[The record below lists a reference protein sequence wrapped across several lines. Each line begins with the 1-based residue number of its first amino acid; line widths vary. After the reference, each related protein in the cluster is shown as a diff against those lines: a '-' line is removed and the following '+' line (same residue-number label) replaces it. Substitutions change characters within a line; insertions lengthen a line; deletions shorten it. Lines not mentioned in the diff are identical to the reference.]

1 MLGLTG
7 FDVVVAATGADEG
20 YGVDIGDFTPACGV
34 VDGAVEVGC
43 SLGRVEDE
51 CELFAALGALVEGD
65 VFGGAVVVGHGEG
78 HEQGRVGVERTGI
91 EGVAI
96 AAFPVAL

>member
-20 YGVDIGDFTPACGV
+20 YGVDVGDFIPACGV